1 MKIILCRKTESFLHQ
16 HLRNIFN
23 LILKPLLLFQI
34 AIKSKL
40 ILKSQHHLY
49 ALSFTKQTDGF
60 AIFERTGRTEKIA
73 YVRNEDGTVE
83 FNRDTINKD
92 RYGFIQVIQVWEKAS
107 NLFKLNSYNVYI
119 TGPYAKIATIFR
131 FPSPI
136 EV

>member
-1 MKIILCRKTESFLHQ
+1 M
-16 HLRNIFN
+16 
-23 LILKPLLLFQI
+23 FQI
-34 AIKSKL
+34 AIKFKL

-60 AIFERTGRTEKIA
+60 AIFERTGRTERIA

-107 NLFKLNSYNVYI
+107 THFTKFDFSICDLFKLNSYNLYI
-119 TGPYAKIATIFR
+119 
-131 FPSPI
+131 
-136 EV
+136 